1 MKEFRS
7 KYIDEL
13 EGTQYEEY
21 SVQTTE
27 EERYI
32 EFEKML
38 NEYEVEVPTHNYERI
53 DYGNN
58 SQRT

>member
-7 KYIDEL
+7 EYIDSL
-13 EGTQYEEY
+13 EGTQYEKY

-38 NEYEVEVPTHNYERI
+38 SEYQVEVQTYNYERI

-58 SQRT
+58 S